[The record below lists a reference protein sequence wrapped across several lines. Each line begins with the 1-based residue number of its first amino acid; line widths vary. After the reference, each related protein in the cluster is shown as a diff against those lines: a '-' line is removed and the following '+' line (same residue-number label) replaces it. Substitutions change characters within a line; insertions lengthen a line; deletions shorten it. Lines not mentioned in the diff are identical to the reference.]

1 MTCQSETKLALG
13 KVQSKLRVSANVGVG
28 FVVRGA
34 GSFRGRTVCV
44 AVKALANLVLLPEE
58 LLLVGDGVPNVH

>member
-1 MTCQSETKLALG
+1 MALDQ
-13 KVQSKLRVSANVGVG
+13 VQSKLRVSANVGVG

-34 GSFRGRTVCV
+34 ESFRGRTVCV
-44 AVKALANLVLLPEE
+44 AVEALANLVLLPEE

>member
-1 MTCQSETKLALG
+1 M
-13 KVQSKLRVSANVGVG
+13 GVG

-44 AVKALANLVLLPEE
+44 AVEALANLVLLPEE

>member
-1 MTCQSETKLALG
+1 M
-13 KVQSKLRVSANVGVG
+13 GVG

-44 AVKALANLVLLPEE
+44 AVGALANLVLLPEE
-58 LLLVGDGVPNVH
+58 QWLVGDGIPNVH